1 MNSYILISAKSE
13 RQSEEGADTDQLG
26 RRGLAAEVFAAV
38 CYFRGGGTIGKLKRE
53 TMTLDRE

>member
-38 CYFRGGGTIGKLKRE
+38 CYFRGVGGLMAT
-53 TMTLDRE
+53 